1 MVTNLRFISSTKFE
15 DRKFAVLLKE
25 AEIFEN
31 IQLSLFAQTAGCL
44 LE

>member
-1 MVTNLRFISSTKFE
+1 MMTKLIFIRSNKFE
-15 DRKFAVLLKE
+15 HRKFAVLLKE

-31 IQLSLFAQTAGCL
+31 IQSSLFAQTVGCL

>member
-1 MVTNLRFISSTKFE
+1 MMPNLRFISSNKFE
-15 DRKFAVLLKE
+15 YRKFAVLLKE

-31 IQLSLFAQTAGCL
+31 NYLSLFAQTVGCL

>member
-1 MVTNLRFISSTKFE
+1 MLTNLTFISSDKFE
-15 DRKFAVLLKE
+15 DRKFAVFLKE

-31 IQLSLFAQTAGCL
+31 TYLSLFAQTVGCL

>member
-1 MVTNLRFISSTKFE
+1 MITKLIFFVSNKFE
-15 DRKFAVLLKE
+15 HRKFAVLLKE

-31 IQLSLFAQTAGCL
+31 IQLSLFAQTVECL